1 MFDNGKGRNNIS
13 KKMCWL
19 QSHVPKHTKN
29 NQNEGRF
36 DKKKNYLANLPTWSH
51 TLELAQIYSESSQK

>member
-36 DKKKNYLANLPTWSH
+36 DKKKIT
-51 TLELAQIYSESSQK
+51 

>member
-36 DKKKNYLANLPTWSH
+36 DEKKKLPSKLTNLVS
-51 TLELAQIYSESSQK
+51 YS